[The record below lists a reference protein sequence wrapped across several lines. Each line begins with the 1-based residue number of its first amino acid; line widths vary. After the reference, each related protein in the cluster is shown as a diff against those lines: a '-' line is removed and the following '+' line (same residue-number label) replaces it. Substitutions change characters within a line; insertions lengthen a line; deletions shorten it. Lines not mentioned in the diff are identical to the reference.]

1 MTSVHFC
8 CHKTE
13 GSDPLLPGGGKFMQQ
28 KTGKLTGQWLEKE
41 LIAVYSELENT
52 HGRVW
57 VWIAGE
63 KEGER

>member
-1 MTSVHFC
+1 M
-8 CHKTE
+8 
-13 GSDPLLPGGGKFMQQ
+13 LPGGGKFMQQ

-41 LIAVYSELENT
+41 LKAVYSELENT